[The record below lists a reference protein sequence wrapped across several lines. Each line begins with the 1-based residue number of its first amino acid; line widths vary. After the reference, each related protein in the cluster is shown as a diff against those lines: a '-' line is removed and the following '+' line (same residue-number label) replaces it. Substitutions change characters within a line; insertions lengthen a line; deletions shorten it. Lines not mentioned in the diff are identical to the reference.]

1 MSAGVWNNNDN
12 LTLFYGTQKAVSEQG
27 GDFLSY
33 GDTREIEVLIP
44 DMTKLTTLPLIQ
56 SFTTF
61 FPEVNGTQYILVE
74 QVDLVTEVLVTGT
87 SATLSVGLGYPT
99 AGGSVLPL
107 PVTAIDNAAFI
118 NAEPM
123 ASMATLGTKLIWN
136 VGTTYGGTYLGN
148 AITLPATTHKS
159 YITAL
164 YAGGSG
170 FTAGA
175 VRIRIRYRT
184 YNVIS
189 Q

>member
-61 FPEVNGTQYILVE
+61 FPEVNGTQYILIEEVSM
-74 QVDLVTEVLVTGT
+74 VTEVAATG
-87 SATLSVGLGYPT
+87 SGAVLSVGLGYPT
-99 AGGSVLPL
+99 AGGSTLPL

-118 NAEPM
+118 TAFPVT
-123 ASMATLGTKLIWN
+123 SFATLGTKNIWT
-136 VGTTYGGTYLGN
+136 VGTTYGGDYIGN

-164 YAGGSG
+164 YTTAA
-170 FTAGA
+170 FTVGA

>member
-1 MSAGVWNNNDN
+1 M
-12 LTLFYGTQKAVSEQG
+12 
-27 GDFLSY
+27 
-33 GDTREIEVLIP
+33 IP
-44 DMTKLTTLPLIQ
+44 DLTKLTTLPLIQ
-56 SFTTF
+56 SYTTF
-61 FPEVNGTQYILVE
+61 FPEVNGTQYILIE
-74 QVDLVTEVLVTGT
+74 QVELITEVAATGT

-118 NAEPM
+118 NAEPI
-123 ASMATLGTKLIWN
+123 ASFATLGTKLTWN
-136 VGTTYGGTYLGN
+136 VGTTYGGTYIGN
-148 AITLPATTHKS
+148 AVTLPATTHKS

-175 VRIRIRYRT
+175 ARIRILYRT